1 MGATSTIVKS
11 IGDKENNMFIN
22 VYEGDCLEQMA
33 KVPDHSVDLIL
44 ADLPYGTT
52 DRKGKTGSRIFKWDS
67 VIPLDKLWPH
77 YKRILKPL
85 GTVVLTADQPFT
97 SQLVLSN
104 LEWFKY
110 EWIWK
115 KSRTTGFFTAN
126 YRPMKSTEDILVF
139 SEGGAAAAS
148 LRSGRLMTYN
158 PQGLVEKRVKKKN
171 SRKRLGKLLG
181 VEEFVGKN
189 NKMLGELKDEKG
201 NVVREATEYEQKF
214 TNYPTEILEFS
225 IESDTPHPTQKPVP
239 LMEYLI
245 KTYSHPGAIVMDNVM
260 GSGTTGVAAVN
271 TGRSFIGIERIPEYF
286 NLGVQRIKEAL
297 PVLEEASPYILSIER
312 IEK

>member
-1 MGATSTIVKS
+1 MFIKLYEGECLEKMKS
-11 IGDKENNMFIN
+11 IEDN
-22 VYEGDCLEQMA
+22 
-33 KVPDHSVDLIL
+33 SVDLIL

-52 DRKGKTGSRIFKWDS
+52 DRSGKKGSRIFKWDS
-67 VIPLDKLWPH
+67 VIPLDELWES
-77 YKRILKPL
+77 YKRILKRN

-104 LEWFKY
+104 LDWFKY

-126 YRPMKSTEDILVF
+126 YRPMKCTEDILVF

-148 LRSGRLMTYN
+148 KNSSKGNMIYN

-171 SRKRLGKLLG
+171 SRKRLGKILG

-189 NKMLGELKDEKG
+189 NKMLGDS
-201 NVVREATEYEQKF
+201 EYEQKF
-214 TNYPTEILEFS
+214 TNYPNEILEFA
-225 IESDTPHPTQKPVP
+225 IESDTKHPTQKPVP

-245 KTYSHPGAIVMDNVM
+245 KTYSNEGDTVLDNVM
-260 GSGTTGVAAVN
+260 GSGTTGIAALKCN
-271 TGRSFIGIERIPEYF
+271 RNFIGMEKEEEYF
-286 NLGVQRIKEAL
+286 KMSVDRIKKTYEYMKVNGAEL
-297 PVLEEASPYILSIER
+297 MQLEMEIINE
-312 IEK
+312 